1 MFISSSNKAATSQVL
16 IGEGLFRLK
25 MVEDPV
31 TGVQP
36 SGIGIPHDFL
46 DGSSHEGFHLPISRA
61 DGHISVYIQIGM
73 VYTAI
78 DVVHAF
84 IDVL

>member
-1 MFISSSNKAATSQVL
+1 MFISSSNKAATSQGL
-16 IGEGLFRLK
+16 MGEGLLLLK
-25 MVEDPV
+25 MVEDKT
-31 TGVQP
+31 TGFQP

-46 DGSSHEGFHLPISRA
+46 DGSSHEDFLFPIPKS
-61 DGHISVYIQIGM
+61 DGHISMYIQIGM